1 MAVRQKIRFNGSRYS
16 PAMPIRPFLGALL
29 AAVPVLSLADVALP
43 DTAAGRVFG
52 AWFAAF
58 NSGDRASLD
67 SFTRAYSP
75 GKNAEDYLGW
85 RAETGAYELL
95 EIFAGDQG
103 NVFFHVK
110 AQSNGVEEVGR
121 LKISAAE
128 PVAVTELG
136 TWRIPPGVK
145 VDAVA
150 LDARARA
157 RVVDA
162 VAEAFESA
170 YVYPD
175 IGMKMAAAVRRNEA
189 RGEYRDTLFGLDLA
203 RRLAAELREISHDK
217 HVDVQFSFFSR
228 PVESPT
234 TQAGRESRRLV
245 AVNCGFEKAEH
256 LKPNIGYLKFDTFA
270 DPEVCAPTAAAAL
283 TLLSD
288 SDALILDL
296 RQNGGGVP
304 GMVEFIATYLFEE
317 RTHLDDMYSR
327 ADDATV
333 ESWTL
338 PYVPGKKFL
347 GKPVYVL
354 TSNRTFSA
362 AEALSYELKHL
373 KRATLIGE
381 TTLGG
386 AHPTDTKWLDD
397 HFSARVPFARS
408 INPITKTNWE
418 GVGVEP
424 DVKVPAAE
432 ALDTALKL
440 ATERAEK

>member
-1 MAVRQKIRFNGSRYS
+1 
-16 PAMPIRPFLGALL
+16 MPMRPFLGAVLM
-29 AAVPVLSLADVALP
+29 AALPVLSHAEVALP
-43 DTAAGRVFG
+43 DTAAGRVFA
-52 AWFAAF
+52 AWIGAF
-58 NSGDRASLD
+58 NSGDRARLD
-67 SFTRAYSP
+67 AFTSTFVH
-75 GKNAEDYLGW
+75 GKNADAYLGW

-95 EIFAGDQG
+95 EIFAGDQR
-103 NVFFHVK
+103 NVFFRVK
-110 AQSNGVEEVGR
+110 AKSSGVEEVGR
-121 LKISAAE
+121 LKINAAE

-145 VDAVA
+145 LDAVP
-150 LDARARA
+150 LDAKARA
-157 RVVDA
+157 RVVDG
-162 VAEAFESA
+162 VAEAFESS

-175 IGMKMAAAVRRNEA
+175 VGRKMAAAVRRNEE
-189 RGEYRDTLFGLDLA
+189 RGEYRDALFGQDLA
-203 RRLAAELREISHDK
+203 RKLAAELRDISHDK

-228 PVESPT
+228 PVEAPA
-234 TQAGRESRRLV
+234 TQSERESRRLV

-256 LKPNIGYLKFDTFA
+256 LESNIGYLKFDMFA
-270 DPEVCAPTAAAAL
+270 DPKVCARTAAAAM

-296 RQNGGGVP
+296 RQNAGGVP
-304 GMVEFIATYLFEE
+304 GMGEFIATYLFDE

-327 ADDATV
+327 VDDATT

-354 TSNRTFSA
+354 TSSRTFSA
-362 AEALSYELKHL
+362 AEALSYELKNL

-386 AHPTDTKWLDD
+386 AHPTDTRRLDD

-408 INPITKTNWE
+408 INPITRTNWE

-432 ALDTALKL
+432 ALETALKL
-440 ATERAEK
+440 ATEDIAKNKK